1 MKSNNVQLLAHLMR
15 RAGFGATRDQLD
27 TLASDGYEATVEK
40 LLDTKAPS
48 EVHEDIIRRYLP
60 DAAGLLGGDGFS
72 DYWLY
77 RMVNSHNQLQE
88 KMALFW
94 HGVLCTGYDKLAQ
107 GLVLMDQIDMF
118 RQYGTGDLPTLLVE
132 LSKDPSMIL
141 YLDNHE
147 NHKTAIN
154 ENYGRELLELFSMG
168 IGNYSEDDIKECAR
182 AFTGW
187 TIANTEYMTIRAR
200 NDSLWPYGRLNL
212 QFEYRSSDHDHDKK
226 SFLGEHGRFNG
237 TDIID
242 IICKQPATGKFIARH
257 MYNFFVSDEPPVSQW
272 PYIPPSNPEAINTL
286 SNAYLDSGYNI
297 SAMLRVLFHS
307 DFFKSKNCWYAK
319 VKSPAELV
327 TNVLRLTKEFEEPDP
342 RLHDAA
348 MDMWN
353 MGQNLVLPP
362 SVEGWHTGTEW
373 IDSGNFVER
382 INFSTK
388 RFGDSQGT
396 GVTEM
401 ISRFKMN
408 CGEDFT
414 STDLVNEC
422 LDVLG
427 SLEVSEKSYEVLIEH
442 ASQIISLATEA
453 NSPKW
458 EVREMLRFIAA
469 IPEFQRT

>member
-1 MKSNNVQLLAHLMR
+1 M
-15 RAGFGATRDQLD
+15 
-27 TLASDGYEATVEK
+27 
-40 LLDTKAPS
+40 
-48 EVHEDIIRRYLP
+48 
-60 DAAGLLGGDGFS
+60 
-72 DYWLY
+72 
-77 RMVNSHNQLQE
+77 
-88 KMALFW
+88 
-94 HGVLCTGYDKLAQ
+94 TG
-107 GLVLMDQIDMF
+107 
-118 RQYGTGDLPTLLVE
+118 
-132 LSKDPSMIL
+132 
-141 YLDNHE
+141 
-147 NHKTAIN
+147 
-154 ENYGRELLELFSMG
+154 
-168 IGNYSEDDIKECAR
+168 
-182 AFTGW
+182 
-187 TIANTEYMTIRAR
+187 
-200 NDSLWPYGRLNL
+200 
-212 QFEYRSSDHDHDKK
+212 
-226 SFLGEHGRFNG
+226 
-237 TDIID
+237 
-242 IICKQPATGKFIARH
+242 
-257 MYNFFVSDEPPVSQW
+257 
-272 PYIPPSNPEAINTL
+272 
-286 SNAYLDSGYNI
+286 
-297 SAMLRVLFHS
+297 
-307 DFFKSKNCWYAK
+307 
-319 VKSPAELV
+319 
-327 TNVLRLTKEFEEPDP
+327 VLRLTKEFEEPDP
-342 RLHDAA
+342 RLHDAS